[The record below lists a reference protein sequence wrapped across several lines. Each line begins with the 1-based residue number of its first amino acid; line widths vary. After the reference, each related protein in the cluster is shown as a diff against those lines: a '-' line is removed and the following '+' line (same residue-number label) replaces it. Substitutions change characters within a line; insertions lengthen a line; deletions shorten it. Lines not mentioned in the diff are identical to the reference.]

1 MGVGWDIILRTGKKI
16 KMREQGGGE
25 GENDGVREG
34 KARKHGGEQGRK
46 KRFAGT
52 GTAGRRLICERISKL
67 VLTNLLTNSGE

>member
-1 MGVGWDIILRTGKKI
+1 MRTGKSR

-34 KARKHGGEQGRK
+34 KAREQGGEQRRK

-52 GTAGRRLICERISKL
+52 GTAGGRLVCAR
-67 VLTNLLTNSGE
+67 NSR

>member
-1 MGVGWDIILRTGKKI
+1 MRTGKSR

-46 KRFAGT
+46 K
-52 GTAGRRLICERISKL
+52 ICLLASESFTRQIKL
-67 VLTNLLTNSGE
+67 C